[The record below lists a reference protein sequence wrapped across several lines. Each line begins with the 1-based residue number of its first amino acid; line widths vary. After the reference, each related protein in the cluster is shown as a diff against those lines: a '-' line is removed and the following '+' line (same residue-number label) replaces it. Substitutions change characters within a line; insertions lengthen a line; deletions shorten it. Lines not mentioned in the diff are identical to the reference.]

1 MSQRGSPGSVLSGIL
16 RRAPTGLATSW
27 RGAREGRSQAA
38 AEHAASSAATGTAEG
53 TAAAAAAVRRKVLL
67 LLAG

>member
-1 MSQRGSPGSVLSGIL
+1 MSQRGSPGSLLSEIL

-27 RGAREGRSQAA
+27 RGAREAESGA
-38 AEHAASSAATGTAEG
+38 AEHAASSAATGTAIG

-67 LLAG
+67 LWAG